1 MMWFDMLAIPADA
14 PHPENAHRLI
24 DYLMR
29 PEVAAANTNFT
40 RFANANA
47 KATALIDESIR
58 HDPGIYPTPE
68 VQDRLKIGV
77 VNSPDFTR
85 ALNRTWTRFTT
96 GR

>member
-1 MMWFDMLAIPADA
+1 MWFDMLAIPADA